1 MSSQIIAS
9 SSHDTSSALKNVKM
23 QVASADNEPLSELS
37 KPRTVLFEADN
48 DAVAVRP
55 IIASSENFCTP
66 QNILGSDVL
75 IPHMNQLESNA
86 IGTKDKIKVL
96 AKEAPKYIPKPRTA
110 LFQGSE
116 DDEPMAPQIIAACVD
131 KKKCNNSKN
140 SDGNDVKNL
149 SVIKLGAFCFD
160 VNQNIMKK
168 GFLSSTASI
177 ARKVIFGGA
186 NNLRKK
192 KEIQSGGIIH
202 IVGSVHVEINQ
213 T

>member
-1 MSSQIIAS
+1 MSIKRSAII
-9 SSHDTSSALKNVKM
+9 
-23 QVASADNEPLSELS
+23 Q
-37 KPRTVLFEADN
+37 
-48 DAVAVRP
+48 
-55 IIASSENFCTP
+55 
-66 QNILGSDVL
+66 
-75 IPHMNQLESNA
+75 
-86 IGTKDKIKVL
+86 
-96 AKEAPKYIPKPRTA
+96 
-110 LFQGSE
+110 
-116 DDEPMAPQIIAACVD
+116 
-131 KKKCNNSKN
+131 KN

>member
-1 MSSQIIAS
+1 MEKLRAHKLYAKFSKCEFWQE
-9 SSHDTSSALKNVKM
+9 K
-23 QVASADNEPLSELS
+23 VAFLGHILTTEE
-37 KPRTVLFEADN
+37 
-48 DAVAVRP
+48 VAVDPEKVEAVSKWQQPTSVSEIRSFLGLAGYYRRFIEAFSKIARP
-55 IIASSENFCTP
+55 I
-66 QNILGSDVL
+66 
-75 IPHMNQLESNA
+75 
-86 IGTKDKIKVL
+86 
-96 AKEAPKYIPKPRTA
+96 
-110 LFQGSE
+110 
-116 DDEPMAPQIIAACVD
+116 DEPMAPQIIAACVD

>member
-1 MSSQIIAS
+1 MYSCSSV
-9 SSHDTSSALKNVKM
+9 H
-23 QVASADNEPLSELS
+23 
-37 KPRTVLFEADN
+37 
-48 DAVAVRP
+48 
-55 IIASSENFCTP
+55 
-66 QNILGSDVL
+66 
-75 IPHMNQLESNA
+75 
-86 IGTKDKIKVL
+86 
-96 AKEAPKYIPKPRTA
+96 
-110 LFQGSE
+110 
-116 DDEPMAPQIIAACVD
+116 DEPMAPQIIAACVD

-140 SDGNDVKNL
+140 SDSNDVKNL

>member
-1 MSSQIIAS
+1 MWL
-9 SSHDTSSALKNVKM
+9 ALRYCTITA
-23 QVASADNEPLSELS
+23 QDSDGLRSRCLRSVAS
-37 KPRTVLFEADN
+37 
-48 DAVAVRP
+48 
-55 IIASSENFCTP
+55 
-66 QNILGSDVL
+66 
-75 IPHMNQLESNA
+75 
-86 IGTKDKIKVL
+86 
-96 AKEAPKYIPKPRTA
+96 
-110 LFQGSE
+110 
-116 DDEPMAPQIIAACVD
+116 DEPMAPQIIAACVD

>member
-1 MSSQIIAS
+1 VNIPTLAAASESVIHDKSAKKISDINPQFNESSDIAIMGNSSVIINYLGESCDANKS
-9 SSHDTSSALKNVKM
+9 PIQFGSFSNFVGHHSKKDENIIDTKM
-23 QVASADNEPLSELS
+23 KKPVEL
-37 KPRTVLFEADN
+37 
-48 DAVAVRP
+48 
-55 IIASSENFCTP
+55 
-66 QNILGSDVL
+66 
-75 IPHMNQLESNA
+75 M
-86 IGTKDKIKVL
+86 
-96 AKEAPKYIPKPRTA
+96 PKPRTA
-110 LFQGSE
+110 LFQGGE
-116 DDEPMAPQIIAACVD
+116 DDEPMVPQIIAACVD

-168 GFLSSTASI
+168 DFLSSTASI